1 MVTAAL
7 RRVRA
12 PLLLVA
18 IALLM
23 TPVRAQEGPTAVVEE
38 INAALLDVMRNAE
51 EFGFEGRAERLEPV
65 LTESFDFAAMARVAV
80 GRHWTDLSAAE
91 REELVETFTRRSI
104 ADFAARFD
112 GYGGERFE
120 ILGEQPMQ
128 RGSVLVENR
137 IVRPGD
143 EPVPINFVLREVEG
157 DWRVIDIV
165 LEARFSELSR
175 TRAEYTSVLERR
187 GFEGLIQSLE
197 NMIAQLRAE
206 AGA

>member
-1 MVTAAL
+1 MLTAAL
-7 RRVRA
+7 RRLRV

-18 IALLM
+18 IALLAA
-23 TPVRAQEGPTAVVEE
+23 PVRAQEGPTTVVEG
-38 INAALLDVMRNAE
+38 INAALLHVMRNAE
-51 EFGFEGRAERLEPV
+51 RLGFEGRAERLEPV
-65 LTESFDFAAMARVAV
+65 LTESFDFPAMARVAV
-80 GRHWTDLSAAE
+80 GRHWADLSQGQRA
-91 REELVETFTRRSI
+91 ELVETFTHRSI

-112 GYGGERFE
+112 GYGGEEFE
-120 ILGEQPMQ
+120 ILGEQAMQ

-137 IVRPGD
+137 IVRPDD

-157 DWRVIDIV
+157 NWRVIDIV

-187 GFEGLIQSLE
+187 GFDGLIRSLE
-197 NMIAQLRAE
+197 NVIAQLRAE